1 MGLCYAPALFMKPYA
16 IALGPLLL
24 LIAAACAAPSPTP
37 TPDPTATL
45 TPIPSSTPTTTPTPT
60 PGPCAGDWVGE
71 WFQTQFQVVT
81 GGIALPTYT
90 VEGKTLTLNEDCSYV
105 EDWSGES
112 SDIGCESS
120 GMVEGKYKVSG
131 SRVVF
136 VPADTPVEVGLDCGG
151 GAQIAGSS
159 ATTPLH
165 QIAPPGYMADLSAL
179 PGELILVASSVSNEA
194 FDIIVTQVFQ
204 P

>member
-1 MGLCYAPALFMKPYA
+1 MKPYA

-120 GMVEGKYKVSG
+120 GLIKGEYEVNGSG
-131 SRVVF
+131 VVF
-136 VPADTPVEVGLDCGG
+136 APIDTVIEVGLDCGG

-165 QIAPPGYMADLSAL
+165 EIALPGYMADLSAL
-179 PGELILVASSVSNEA
+179 PGELILVASFVSNDA